1 MKPAE
6 EVVRDI
12 ATRYTEQ
19 TGECWSHIPFC
30 TDLKEIIT
38 AAIEAKRKRLKAAEK
53 WMRHLDGCALGSR
66 IAYNSMTKS
75 FCTCGLDDFRKEK

>member
-19 TGECWSHIPFC
+19 TGECWSRIPFC

-38 AAIEAKRKRLKAAEK
+38 AAIEAERKRLKDAEK
-53 WMRHLDGCALGSR
+53 WMTHSISCDWEFLP
-66 IAYNSMTKS
+66 
-75 FCTCGLDDFRKEK
+75 CTCGLDDFRKETCR